1 MKRDTIIFS
10 SIMGIIV
17 FYIGDRVG
25 EIYHNCAATDFSSKL
40 NAVNDNLHLLYEVI
54 YISLDFNDILWGILG
69 VVFCGLFI
77 LYQVTNHKNRMPGI
91 EHGSAKWGD
100 KSDIA
105 KMVDKK
111 YENNILLTQT
121 ERMSINTRQTMR
133 NNNILVVG
141 GSGTGKTRFF
151 VKPSFMQMH
160 SSYVATDPKGS
171 ILEECGK
178 MLYDNGYVIKTI
190 NLVNFEK
197 SMHYNPFEY
206 IKDEKDI
213 LTLSDLIIKNCG
225 DKSEKQDFWV
235 KAERLLYSALI
246 SYIMAKFPKDE
257 QNFHSLLKLLNQM
270 VAKEENE
277 NFKSGIDVMFENLEK
292 EDENHF
298 AVLQYKKYKMAAGKT
313 AKSILISCGVRLA
326 PFEVKEIREITESDD
341 MSLGRIG
348 EEKTALFI
356 IIDDTNSTY
365 NFLAS
370 FLYTQLFSTLIH
382 KADKE
387 YKGRLPIHVRCLL
400 DEFANIG
407 QIPDFE
413 KIIATI
419 RSREISAAII
429 LQNMS
434 QLEALYDKQ
443 AGTIAGCCDTTL
455 FLGSSEEKTTKWISE
470 KVGKTTIDH
479 SSTSVRKQGMAG
491 GDNTRS
497 DQIIGRELITAAE
510 VGLLPRDTCLL
521 FINGIKPFKSKKFKI
536 EGHKQYKCLADYDK
550 ANYFDINEYKKEI
563 EAQAEK
569 AAEEIEQL

>member
-190 NLVNFEK
+190 NL
-197 SMHYNPFEY
+197 
-206 IKDEKDI
+206 
-213 LTLSDLIIKNCG
+213 
-225 DKSEKQDFWV
+225 
-235 KAERLLYSALI
+235 
-246 SYIMAKFPKDE
+246 
-257 QNFHSLLKLLNQM
+257 
-270 VAKEENE
+270 
-277 NFKSGIDVMFENLEK
+277 
-292 EDENHF
+292 
-298 AVLQYKKYKMAAGKT
+298 
-313 AKSILISCGVRLA
+313 
-326 PFEVKEIREITESDD
+326 
-341 MSLGRIG
+341 
-348 EEKTALFI
+348 
-356 IIDDTNSTY
+356 
-365 NFLAS
+365 
-370 FLYTQLFSTLIH
+370 
-382 KADKE
+382 
-387 YKGRLPIHVRCLL
+387 
-400 DEFANIG
+400 
-407 QIPDFE
+407 
-413 KIIATI
+413 
-419 RSREISAAII
+419 
-429 LQNMS
+429 
-434 QLEALYDKQ
+434 
-443 AGTIAGCCDTTL
+443 
-455 FLGSSEEKTTKWISE
+455 
-470 KVGKTTIDH
+470 
-479 SSTSVRKQGMAG
+479 
-491 GDNTRS
+491 
-497 DQIIGRELITAAE
+497 
-510 VGLLPRDTCLL
+510 
-521 FINGIKPFKSKKFKI
+521 
-536 EGHKQYKCLADYDK
+536 
-550 ANYFDINEYKKEI
+550 
-563 EAQAEK
+563 
-569 AAEEIEQL
+569 